1 MATSRF
7 FRVEFDDIAEVCWP
21 MLIKSSVHHGGNLEL
36 NSYNKRADRRA
47 TKKKKSKVKQS
58 KVRLHY
64 SAL

>member
-1 MATSRF
+1 
-7 FRVEFDDIAEVCWP
+7 